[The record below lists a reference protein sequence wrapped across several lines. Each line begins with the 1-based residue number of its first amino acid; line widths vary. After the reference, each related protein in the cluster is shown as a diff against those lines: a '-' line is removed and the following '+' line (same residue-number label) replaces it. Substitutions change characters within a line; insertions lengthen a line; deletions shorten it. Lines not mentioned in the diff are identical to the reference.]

1 MTNIPQYR
9 WKRRIAQFA
18 TLIVIALIP
27 ATGLLRIDLTTASFS
42 ILGHQIWWSNFIL
55 VSGLALIFATAPV
68 LTYMTIGTVWCGW
81 ACPQNLLS
89 EWANNLTHKL
99 LGKRASVEV
108 GGEGL
113 IVAETKNKWV
123 NWAILG
129 AAFLAAS
136 LVLAL
141 IPFLFFYSPTEVWE
155 ILTLSNTEKLS
166 PFIIYLFSVF
176 LIFIDIAVMRYFVC
190 DYACFYR
197 MGQRMF
203 GTQDALHVTYD
214 AARSSDCTKCNYCAT
229 VCITNIQPTAITPHD
244 ICINC
249 GECVDACDRL
259 HQKTNTPG
267 LLNFELSSK
276 SAKTTWYQKIAGV
289 LLQTNRLVVM
299 LFLAGIAMMAW
310 GLATQ
315 PKELP
320 KIPLAVQ
327 QKARDVA
334 RICSAQCVQQQ
345 ASCKSRSMEGCY
357 RAAACRCECSL
368 QQDPGNPA
376 RDEWKQCVARNLQ
389 HAETERAR
397 ITQLPGSKPMLEI
410 KQ

>member
-1 MTNIPQYR
+1 
-9 WKRRIAQFA
+9 
-18 TLIVIALIP
+18 
-27 ATGLLRIDLTTASFS
+27 
-42 ILGHQIWWSNFIL
+42 
-55 VSGLALIFATAPV
+55 
-68 LTYMTIGTVWCGW
+68 
-81 ACPQNLLS
+81 
-89 EWANNLTHKL
+89 
-99 LGKRASVEV
+99 
-108 GGEGL
+108 
-113 IVAETKNKWV
+113 
-123 NWAILG
+123 
-129 AAFLAAS
+129 
-136 LVLAL
+136 
-141 IPFLFFYSPTEVWE
+141 
-155 ILTLSNTEKLS
+155 
-166 PFIIYLFSVF
+166 
-176 LIFIDIAVMRYFVC
+176 
-190 DYACFYR
+190 

-259 HQKTNTPG
+259 HQKTDTPG

-276 SAKTTWYQKIAGV
+276 SATTTWYQKIAGV

-376 RDEWKQCVARNLQ
+376 KDEWKQCVARNLQ
-389 HAETERAR
+389 HAETERTR